1 MLVNESKQH
10 GGGVFT
16 SRFEL
21 RTFSLRV
28 VSFVHYVFEDMA
40 YFDTFLYFFS
50 WIMYSTRL
58 RPLPLSNAE
67 RQRRYRARKIA
78 AMGDTFLKRES
89 ERVKAYQKMVADM
102 TDEEKANSRRFTN
115 IGVRRHRKKKREEK
129 LAAEA
134 DVEEDEDWSTDGFNS
149 DDDDDD
155 ETDDGG
161 DSSDGGDGAQEL
173 RGMYFNIHSFIYS
186 CT

>member
-28 VSFVHYVFEDMA
+28 VSFVRYVFEDMA

-89 ERVKAYQKMVADM
+89 ERVKAYQKKVADM
-102 TDEEKANSRRFTN
+102 TDEEKGRNRRLTN
-115 IGVRRHRKKKREEK
+115 IRVRRHRKKKREEK
-129 LAAEA
+129 LAAQA
-134 DVEEDEDWSTDGFNS
+134 DVVEDEDWSSDGSISN
-149 DDDDDD
+149 DD

-161 DSSDGGDGAQEL
+161 DSSDGGDRAQEL
-173 RGMYFNIHSFIYS
+173 RGMYFNIYSFIYS

>member
-10 GGGVFT
+10 GWGVFT

-28 VSFVHYVFEDMA
+28 VSFVRYVFEDMA

-89 ERVKAYQKMVADM
+89 ERVKAYQKKEADM
-102 TDEEKANSRRFTN
+102 TDEEKARNRRLTN
-115 IGVRRHRKKKREEK
+115 IRVRRHRKKKREEK
-129 LAAEA
+129 LAAQA
-134 DVEEDEDWSTDGFNS
+134 DVVEDEDWSSDGSISN
-149 DDDDDD
+149 DD

-161 DSSDGGDGAQEL
+161 DSSDGGDRAQEL
-173 RGMYFNIHSFIYS
+173 RGMYYNIYSFIYS

>member
-28 VSFVHYVFEDMA
+28 VSFVRYVFEDMA

-50 WIMYSTRL
+50 RIMYSTQTK
-58 RPLPLSNAE
+58 PLHLSNSE
-67 RQRRYRARKIA
+67 RQRRFRARKIA
-78 AMGDTFLKRES
+78 EMGGAFLK
-89 ERVKAYQKMVADM
+89 ADM

-149 DDDDDD
+149 DDDDD

-173 RGMYFNIHSFIYS
+173 RGTVEPVKLNTCVH
-186 CT
+186 

>member
-1 MLVNESKQH
+1 
-10 GGGVFT
+10 
-16 SRFEL
+16 
-21 RTFSLRV
+21 
-28 VSFVHYVFEDMA
+28 
-40 YFDTFLYFFS
+40 
-50 WIMYSTRL
+50 
-58 RPLPLSNAE
+58 
-67 RQRRYRARKIA
+67 
-78 AMGDTFLKRES
+78 MGDTFLKRES

-115 IGVRRHRKKKREEK
+115 IRVRRHRKKKREEK

>member
-1 MLVNESKQH
+1 MLLNESKQH

-28 VSFVHYVFEDMA
+28 VSFVRYVFEDMA

-50 WIMYSTRL
+50 RIMYSTGTK
-58 RPLPLSNAE
+58 PLPLSNSE
-67 RQRRYRARKIA
+67 WQQRFRARKIA
-78 AMGDTFLKRES
+78 EMGGAFLKRES
-89 ERVKAYQKMVADM
+89 ERVKAYQKKVADM

-149 DDDDDD
+149 DDDDD

>member
-28 VSFVHYVFEDMA
+28 VSFVRYVFEDMA

-58 RPLPLSNAE
+58 RHLPLSNAE

-89 ERVKAYQKMVADM
+89 ERVKAYQKKVADM
-102 TDEEKANSRRFTN
+102 TDEEKARNRRLTN
-115 IGVRRHRKKKREEK
+115 IRVRRHRKKKREEK
-129 LAAEA
+129 LAAQA
-134 DVEEDEDWSTDGFNS
+134 DVVEDEDWSSDGSISN
-149 DDDDDD
+149 DD

-161 DSSDGGDGAQEL
+161 DSSDGGDRAQEL
-173 RGMYFNIHSFIYS
+173 RGMYFNIYSFIYS

>member
-16 SRFEL
+16 SLFEL

-28 VSFVHYVFEDMA
+28 VSFVRYVFEDMA

-50 WIMYSTRL
+50 RIMYSTRA

-89 ERVKAYQKMVADM
+89 ERVKAYQKKVADM
-102 TDEEKANSRRFTN
+102 TDEEKARSRRLTN
-115 IGVRRHRKKKREEK
+115 IRVRRHRKKKREEK
-129 LAAEA
+129 LAAQA
-134 DVEEDEDWSTDGFNS
+134 LVVEDEDWSSDGSISN
-149 DDDDDD
+149 DD

-161 DSSDGGDGAQEL
+161 DSSDGGDRAQEL
-173 RGMYFNIHSFIYS
+173 RGMYFNIYSFIYS

>member
-28 VSFVHYVFEDMA
+28 VSFVRYVFEDMA

-89 ERVKAYQKMVADM
+89 EKVKAYQKMVADM
-102 TDEEKANSRRFTN
+102 IDEEKANSRRFTN
-115 IGVRRHRKKKREEK
+115 IRVRRHRKKKREEK

>member
-28 VSFVHYVFEDMA
+28 VSFVRYVFEDMA

-89 ERVKAYQKMVADM
+89 ERVKAYQKKVADM
-102 TDEEKANSRRFTN
+102 TDEEKARSRRLTN
-115 IGVRRHRKKKREEK
+115 IRVRRHRKKKREEK
-129 LAAEA
+129 LAAQA
-134 DVEEDEDWSTDGFNS
+134 DVVEDEDWSSDGSISN
-149 DDDDDD
+149 DD

-161 DSSDGGDGAQEL
+161 DSSDGGDRAQEL
-173 RGMYFNIHSFIYS
+173 RGMYFNIYSFIYS

>member
-10 GGGVFT
+10 GGGGVFT

-28 VSFVHYVFEDMA
+28 VSFVRYVFEDMA

-89 ERVKAYQKMVADM
+89 ERVKAYQKKVADM
-102 TDEEKANSRRFTN
+102 TDEEKARNRRLTN
-115 IGVRRHRKKKREEK
+115 IRVRRHRKKKREEK
-129 LAAEA
+129 LAAQA
-134 DVEEDEDWSTDGFNS
+134 DVVEDEDWSSDGSISN
-149 DDDDDD
+149 DD

-161 DSSDGGDGAQEL
+161 DSSDGGDRAQEL
-173 RGMYFNIHSFIYS
+173 RGMYFNIYSFIYS

>member
-1 MLVNESKQH
+1 
-10 GGGVFT
+10 
-16 SRFEL
+16 
-21 RTFSLRV
+21 
-28 VSFVHYVFEDMA
+28 
-40 YFDTFLYFFS
+40 
-50 WIMYSTRL
+50 MYSTRL

-115 IGVRRHRKKKREEK
+115 IGVRRHCKKKWEEK

-161 DSSDGGDGAQEL
+161 DSSDGGDGTQ
-173 RGMYFNIHSFIYS
+173 RYVFQYSFIYLFVHLDVLAVNNKVSVLYS
-186 CT
+186 C

>member
-89 ERVKAYQKMVADM
+89 ERVKAYQKKVADM
-102 TDEEKANSRRFTN
+102 TDEEKARSRRLTN
-115 IGVRRHRKKKREEK
+115 IRVRRHRKKKREEK
-129 LAAEA
+129 LAAQA
-134 DVEEDEDWSTDGFNS
+134 LVVEDEDWSSDGSISN
-149 DDDDDD
+149 DD

-161 DSSDGGDGAQEL
+161 DSSDGGDRAQEL
-173 RGMYFNIHSFIYS
+173 RGMYFNIYSFIYS

>member
-28 VSFVHYVFEDMA
+28 VSFTRYVFEDMA

-50 WIMYSTRL
+50 RIMYSTRP

-67 RQRRYRARKIA
+67 RQGRYRAKKIA
-78 AMGDTFLKRES
+78 ELGDTILRRES
-89 ERVKAYQKMVADM
+89 ERVKGYQKKIADM
-102 TDEEKANSRRFTN
+102 TEEEKAKSRRLTN

-129 LAAEA
+129 LAAQA
-134 DVEEDEDWSTDGFNS
+134 DVEEDEDWSTDGFNR
-149 DDDDDD
+149 DDDDD

-173 RGMYFNIHSFIYS
+173 RGMYFNIYSFIYS